1 MSINEYIKLIFN
13 MENTNETHILVNKE
27 LLEQLKD
34 FEIWKKWK
42 HGEFSLV
49 EESDEDHALDMA
61 LNKMVE

>member
-1 MSINEYIKLIFN
+1 
-13 MENTNETHILVNKE
+13 MENTKDTHILVSKE

-49 EESDEDHALDMA
+49 EEWDEDHALDMA

>member
-1 MSINEYIKLIFN
+1 
-13 MENTNETHILVNKE
+13 MENTNKTHILVNKE

>member
-13 MENTNETHILVNKE
+13 MENTNETHILVSKE

-49 EESDEDHALDMA
+49 EEWDEDHALDMV

>member
-42 HGEFSLV
+42 YGEFSLV
-49 EESDEDHALDMA
+49 EEWDEDHALDMA